1 MITRCLLFISI
12 VFLAGCSSSKKV
24 TSPQVV
30 SSKISGLK
38 FINEYDIPHSV
49 LFKGTVVGGLSGI
62 DYDKERDL
70 YYLICDDPSAQSPAR
85 FYTAR
90 LSIGKKLDSVEFVD
104 VTTILNK
111 EGQPYPDIRKDRIHS
126 ADLEAMRYDPS
137 RDELVRS
144 SEGQRIL
151 GKDKTELQDPD
162 VVIMD
167 RGGHYKDSF
176 ELPANMHI
184 QAVEKGP
191 RHNSVF
197 EGVAFSPDYK
207 NVYVSVEDAIYDDG
221 DKAGTGDSTAWI
233 RILKFDRASRKQV
246 AQFAYQVDAVPYP
259 ANPPGAFK
267 INGVSDIM
275 QAGDDRFI
283 VTERGYSTGR
293 IPSDIRLYLANAA
306 KATDVSGIASL
317 RSGEPFNALRKKLLI
332 NLDETGHH
340 IDNIEGCT
348 FGPVLPNGKRSLI
361 LVADDNFDKRQTTQF
376 FLFEVLP

>member
-1 MITRCLLFISI
+1 MTTRFFIFISI
-12 VFLAGCSSSKKV
+12 VFLAGCSSPKKLTV
-24 TSPQVV
+24 SQLA
-30 SSKISGLK
+30 SSKIGGLK
-38 FINEYDIPHSV
+38 FVNEFDIPNAV

-62 DYDKERDL
+62 DYDRERNL
-70 YYLICDDPSAQSPAR
+70 YYLICDDPSAQSPSR

-90 LSIGKKLDSVEFVD
+90 LAIGKKLDSVEFVD

-111 EGQPYPDIRKDRIHS
+111 EGLPYPDIRKDRTHS

-144 SEGQRIL
+144 TEGQRIL

-162 VVIMD
+162 IVIMD
-167 RGGHYKDSF
+167 REGRYKDSF
-176 ELPANMHI
+176 ELPANMHM
-184 QAVEKGP
+184 QAIEKGP

-197 EGVAFSPDYK
+197 EGVAYSPDYK
-207 NVYVSVEDAIYDDG
+207 SVYVSVEDAIYDDG

-233 RILKFDRASRKQV
+233 RILKFDRTSRKQV

-259 ANPPGAFK
+259 ADPAGAFK

-283 VTERGYSTGR
+283 VIERAYSTGR
-293 IPSDIRLYLANAA
+293 IASDIRLYLANAA
-306 KATDVSGIASL
+306 KATDVSGIGSL
-317 RSGEPFNALRKKLLI
+317 RAGEPFNALHKKLLI
-332 NLDETGHH
+332 NLEELGRH

-348 FGPVLPNGKRSLI
+348 FGPILPNGNRSLV